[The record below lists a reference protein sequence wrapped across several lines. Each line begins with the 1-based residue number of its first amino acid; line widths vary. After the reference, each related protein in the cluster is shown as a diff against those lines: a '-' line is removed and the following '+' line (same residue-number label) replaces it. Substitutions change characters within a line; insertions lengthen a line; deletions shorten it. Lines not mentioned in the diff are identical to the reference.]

1 MSFTKTINIEYF
13 FSKMKEGKPEE
24 KKKFR
29 ESQGPVRGRNQQTC
43 IVNGQRLNILGLRT
57 INVLIVV
64 IH

>member
-1 MSFTKTINIEYF
+1 MSFTKAINIEYF
-13 FSKMKEGKPEE
+13 ISKMKERKTEE

-29 ESQGPVRGRNQQTC
+29 ESQGPARGRDQQTC

-64 IH
+64 IQ